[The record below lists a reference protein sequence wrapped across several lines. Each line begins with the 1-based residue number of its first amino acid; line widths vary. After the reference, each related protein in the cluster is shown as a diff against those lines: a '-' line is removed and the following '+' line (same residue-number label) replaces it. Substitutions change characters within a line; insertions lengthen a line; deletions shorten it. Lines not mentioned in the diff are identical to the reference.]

1 MIKQRRLP
9 LAAISINHK
18 VLPTP
23 PSLATDKTGVASG
36 PRHLLLSLSF
46 SFHRCKGR
54 GAHNRMK
61 KSFRNHAWLDTIIYN
76 LSNVLL
82 NYFRAPSSQHHTT
95 RSSKINLLA
104 FTPQNQIYHILTKP
118 ESRPKGQRLPTLS
131 IQ

>member
-82 NYFRAPSSQHHTT
+82 NYCIIKPNDKKFENQPPCFYTSEPNLSHLNKT
-95 RSSKINLLA
+95 RKQA
-104 FTPQNQIYHILTKP
+104 
-118 ESRPKGQRLPTLS
+118 KGATFANVVYTIR
-131 IQ
+131 